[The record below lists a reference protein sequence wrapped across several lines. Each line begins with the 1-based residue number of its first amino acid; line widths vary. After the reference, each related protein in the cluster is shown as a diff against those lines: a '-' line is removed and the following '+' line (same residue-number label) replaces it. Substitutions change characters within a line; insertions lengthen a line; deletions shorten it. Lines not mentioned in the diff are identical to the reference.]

1 MEPFIDADA
10 TADAVTAALRGRCVP
25 LLSYMAYDRR
35 ENLHPMTKN
44 IIITLVGLLILIGLP
59 IAIKMRQFNVMS
71 TTSMVNPPE
80 TVTADR
86 ARKVFWPNTVT
97 AVGSLVAVQG
107 VTVGAELGGKI
118 VKIAFESGDRVK
130 TGDMLIEI
138 DTSTEEA
145 QLRSADAAATLA
157 RINLN
162 RTRELLAKRTV
173 SRAEFDSAEATYKQ
187 TIAEA
192 DNIRAIIG
200 KKILRAPFAGRL
212 GLRLVNLGQIL
223 KEGDPIVT
231 LQTLDPIY
239 ADFSVPQQLFSILAV
254 DTPVRV
260 STDAAPGEI
269 FEGTINAV
277 SPEIDSVTRNVRV
290 QAIISNVGEKL
301 RAGMFANIEVML
313 PDEQAVL
320 AIPATAVL
328 YAPYGDTVFIVEEKR
343 NKQIGKIQNVLRQQI
358 VRLGDTRGDFV
369 SVLSGLKAGDQ
380 VVTSGVFKL
389 RPGMPVVIDNT
400 LAPNAQLSPTPPNK

>member
-1 MEPFIDADA
+1 MI
-10 TADAVTAALRGRCVP
+10 G
-25 LLSYMAYDRR
+25 
-35 ENLHPMTKN
+35 ENLHPMTKKL
-44 IIITLVGLLILIGLP
+44 IVTFAGLLILIGVP

-71 TTSMVNPPE
+71 TTPRVTSPE

-86 ARKVFWPNTVT
+86 AHKDFWPNTVT

-130 TGDMLIEI
+130 TGDILIEI

-145 QLRSADAAATLA
+145 QLRSADAAAALA
-157 RINLN
+157 RINLD
-162 RTRELLAKRTV
+162 RTRELLARRTV

-192 DNIRAIIG
+192 DNIRTIIS

-239 ADFSVPQQLFSILAV
+239 VDFSVPQQLFSVLA
-254 DTPVRV
+254 TGIPVRV

-269 FEGTINAV
+269 FAGTINAV
-277 SPEIDSVTRNVRV
+277 SPEIDSDTRNIRV

-301 RAGMFANIEVML
+301 RAGMFANIEVVL
-313 PDEQAVL
+313 SDKQAVL

-328 YAPYGDTVFIVEEKR
+328 YAPYGDTVFVIAEKK
-343 NKQIGKIQNVLRQQI
+343 NKQTGQIQNVLRQQI
-358 VRLGDTRGDFV
+358 IRLGESRGDFV

-389 RPGMPVVIDNT
+389 RPDMPVVIDNT

>member
-1 MEPFIDADA
+1 
-10 TADAVTAALRGRCVP
+10 
-25 LLSYMAYDRR
+25 
-35 ENLHPMTKN
+35 MTKKL
-44 IIITLVGLLILIGLP
+44 IITLVGLLILIGLP
-59 IAIKMRQFNVMS
+59 TAIKMRQFNVMS
-71 TTSMVNPPE
+71 TTPMVNPPE

-86 ARKVFWPNTVT
+86 ARKDSWPKTVA

-118 VKIAFESGDRVK
+118 VKIAFDSGDRVK

-138 DTSTEEA
+138 DTSSEEA
-145 QLRSADAAATLA
+145 QLRSAEAAAALA
-157 RINLN
+157 RINLD

-173 SRAEFDSAEATYKQ
+173 SRAEFDTAEATYKQ

-239 ADFSVPQQLFSILAV
+239 VDFSVPQQLFSILSVGA
-254 DTPVRV
+254 PVRV

-301 RAGMFANIEVML
+301 RAGMFANIEVLL
-313 PDEQAVL
+313 PGKQAVL
-320 AIPATAVL
+320 SIPATAVL
-328 YAPYGDTVFIVEEKR
+328 YAPYGDTVFIIEEKK
-343 NKQIGKIQNVLRQQI
+343 NKQTGKTQNVLRQQI

-369 SVLSGLKAGDQ
+369 SVLSGLKAGEQ

-400 LAPNAQLSPTPPNK
+400 LAPNAQLSPAPPNK